1 MTPATTTTHH
11 QTLGRA
17 TRSEW
22 IKLRTL
28 GSTWIGMGAVVL
40 LLVGLGAIAAAVSTG
55 SVTTQED
62 GGGFG
67 NRDPLST
74 VLTGADFAVLLVGV
88 LGALA
93 GAREYG
99 SRMISA
105 TVAAVPR
112 RWQVLVSKIIVLTGV
127 VLPTALIGVL
137 AAFGVGMG
145 ILSAGNGAT
154 VALTDDD
161 VLRSVLGMAGYL
173 TAIAL
178 MGLGLGV
185 LLRSAA
191 SSIGVLIGGVLVLPA
206 LAGALLP
213 ASLDSVLQFLPSSAA
228 AAFTTVIGAGAK
240 FSALPP
246 EPWSS
251 RLGSPLSSAPPS
263 WRSPSR
269 RLSLNPPMLALRLPA
284 SPGGRLVLSAEAA
297 DLLDAPIGNCQEP
310 LTCEDRNAY
319 VETRAVGIWRLDQG
333 EDWVLRPSSRPGAPE
348 RPGAAG
354 PARVRWR

>member
-1 MTPATTTTHH
+1 MPTAPTTTAVKSTSRRTEPTTTTHR

-17 TRSEW
+17 IRSEW

-28 GSTWIGMGAVVL
+28 RSTWIGMGAVVL

-55 SVTTQED
+55 SVTTPEE

-67 NRDPLST
+67 NGDPLST

-99 SRMISA
+99 SRMILA
-105 TVAAVPR
+105 TIAAVPR
-112 RWQVLVSKIIVLTGV
+112 RWQVVVSKVIVLTGV

-145 ILSAGNGAT
+145 ILSAGDGAT
-154 VALTDDD
+154 VALTDDG
-161 VLRSVLGMAGYL
+161 VLRSVLGMAGYI

-178 MGLGLGV
+178 MGLGLGI
-185 LLRSAA
+185 LLRSVA
-191 SSIGVLIGGVLVLPA
+191 SSIGVLIGGVMVLPT

-228 AAFTTVIGAGAK
+228 AAFTTVRGGGGR
-240 FSALPP
+240 
-246 EPWSS
+246 SS
-251 RLGSPLSSAPPS
+251 RRHRRSPGPRRLGRRHPRRLRPGDHPARRLSKADRHQRP
-263 WRSPSR
+263 RSPS
-269 RLSLNPPMLALRLPA
+269 LAAMPC
-284 SPGGRLVLSAEAA
+284 G
-297 DLLDAPIGNCQEP
+297 
-310 LTCEDRNAY
+310 
-319 VETRAVGIWRLDQG
+319 
-333 EDWVLRPSSRPGAPE
+333 
-348 RPGAAG
+348 
-354 PARVRWR
+354 

>member
-112 RWQVLVSKIIVLTGV
+112 RWQVLVSQDHR
-127 VLPTALIGVL
+127 AHRRR
-137 AAFGVGMG
+137 A
-145 ILSAGNGAT
+145 SHGA
-154 VALTDDD
+154 D
-161 VLRSVLGMAGYL
+161 
-173 TAIAL
+173 
-178 MGLGLGV
+178 
-185 LLRSAA
+185 
-191 SSIGVLIGGVLVLPA
+191 
-206 LAGALLP
+206 
-213 ASLDSVLQFLPSSAA
+213 
-228 AAFTTVIGAGAK
+228 
-240 FSALPP
+240 
-246 EPWSS
+246 
-251 RLGSPLSSAPPS
+251 
-263 WRSPSR
+263 R
-269 RLSLNPPMLALRLPA
+269 RP
-284 SPGGRLVLSAEAA
+284 GRLRC
-297 DLLDAPIGNCQEP
+297 GHGHP
-310 LTCEDRNAY
+310 LR
-319 VETRAVGIWRLDQG
+319 R
-333 EDWVLRPSSRPGAPE
+333 
-348 RPGAAG
+348 
-354 PARVRWR
+354 